1 MNALKHGLLAKTVI
15 LPDENPEEYT
25 TLCDDVVQDL
35 KPLNVIEERLVDQIC
50 HIFWRLRRAGRADR
64 EVSIAHICYE
74 RIRIEKAQRQGSI
87 LDQIG
92 IVPESEDERKRREE
106 LLVEADQGASM
117 SGRMMMS
124 GIEQLEGLSRY
135 ESGLERRLFRLLAE
149 LRQLQGGRVEEAV

>member
-1 MNALKHGLLAKTVI
+1 M
-15 LPDENPEEYT
+15 
-25 TLCDDVVQDL
+25 
-35 KPLNVIEERLVDQIC
+35 
-50 HIFWRLRRAGRADR
+50 RRAGRADR